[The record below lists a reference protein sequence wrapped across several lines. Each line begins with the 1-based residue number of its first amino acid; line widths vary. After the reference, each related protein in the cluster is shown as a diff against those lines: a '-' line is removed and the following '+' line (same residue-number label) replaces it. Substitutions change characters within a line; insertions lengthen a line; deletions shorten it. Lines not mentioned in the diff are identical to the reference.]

1 MSIVLITGSS
11 GLVGSE
17 SVGFFS
23 EKGFEV
29 IGIDNNLRGFFFGN
43 EGSTKKIKD
52 ELLKKNKK
60 FKNYNTDIRNY
71 SALEKIFTKYKKNIS
86 LIIHCAAQP
95 SHDYAKNFPILDF
108 NINATGSL
116 NLLELTKRYCP
127 KAPFIFMSTNKV
139 YGDNPNKLKIS
150 EKKNRWELNKNDK
163 YFKGI
168 NEKFSIDD
176 CTHSF
181 FGVSKTYADLIVQ
194 EYGKNVGLKTVC
206 FRGGCLTGP
215 NHSGTKLHGF
225 LSYLVKISLS
235 KKKYSLIGYK
245 GKQVRDN
252 LHSYDLVNAFWEFFK
267 NPTKGEVYNMGGG
280 RYSNCSII
288 EALDLVENISNI
300 KIKRE
305 VIKKPR
311 VGDHIWYI
319 SDLSKFKKHY
329 PNWKQ
334 KYNTKKIIEEL
345 VDVFEVK

>member
-1 MSIVLITGSS
+1 MSIVLITGSC

-17 SVGFFS
+17 SVNFFS
-23 EKGFEV
+23 KKGFDI
-29 IGIDNNLRGFFFGN
+29 IGIDNNLRKFFFGN
-43 EGSTKKIKD
+43 EGSTNKIRSDLVKN
-52 ELLKKNKK
+52 NKK
-60 FKNYNTDIRNY
+60 FKNYSIDIRNY
-71 SALEKIFTKYKKNIS
+71 VALEKIFIKYKKNIS

-116 NLLELTKRYCP
+116 NLLELTKKYCSD
-127 KAPFIFMSTNKV
+127 APFIFMSTNKV
-139 YGDNPNKLKIS
+139 YGDNPNKLKII
-150 EKKNRWELNKNDK
+150 EKKSRWELKKNDK

-168 NEKFSIDD
+168 DEKFSIDD

-194 EYGKNVGLKTVC
+194 EYGKNIGLKTVC

-215 NHSGTKLHGF
+215 NHNGAKLHGF
-225 LSYLVKISLS
+225 LSYLVKISLN

-267 NPTKGEVYNMGGG
+267 KPINGEVYNIGGG
-280 RYSNCSII
+280 RYSNCSIN
-288 EALDLVENISNI
+288 EALDLVESTSGIN
-300 KIKRE
+300 IKRE

-319 SDLSKFKKHY
+319 SNLSKFKKQY

-345 VDVFEVK
+345 VDNFKV

>member
-17 SVGFFS
+17 SVSFFS
-23 EKGFEV
+23 EKGFEG

-71 SALEKIFTKYKKNIS
+71 GALEKIFTRYKKNIS

-127 KAPFIFMSTNKV
+127 KTPFIFMSTNKV

-150 EKKNRWELNKNDK
+150 EKKNRWELDKNDK

-194 EYGKNVGLKTVC
+194 EYGKNIGLKTVC

-288 EALDLVENISNI
+288 EALDLVEDISNI

-319 SDLSKFKKHY
+319 SNVSKFKKHY

-334 KYNTKKIIEEL
+334 KYNTQKIIEEL
-345 VDVFEVK
+345 VDDFEVK